1 MKNFVIIAVFVVGS
15 LFQNAVGAQENN
27 TGLKGISFFK
37 GSFTEAMALAE
48 KEGKLIFIDAYTTW
62 CGPCRRMSANVFPD
76 ETVGEFYNANFI
88 NMKID
93 MEKGEGPEIGR
104 KYGVRSY
111 PTFLFVGADAKVVHN
126 GSGARPVEAFIEM
139 GRDALK
145 RFDKSGDWA
154 KKYEAGD
161 RSAETVLAYIKSLNQ
176 VGKPS
181 LRIANEYL
189 SSQENLNSPE
199 NLEIIFES
207 TVEADSRIFTFL
219 VERKSEL
226 VKLKSLD
233 AYESKVHAACKKT
246 FKKAMEYRNEGLLNE
261 AQEKMK
267 HIPSQYEEFKSETS
281 LEYYGATGQS
291 ELFLDAAK
299 TYFKKVAGKSPEKFK
314 SLSQTCLAHFKDNKA
329 IMNLAEK
336 SAKEAYSLSKAQEFC
351 INYARILNH
360 NDKKD
365 AAIEVVKKGIVLAK
379 EKAEPLQML
388 EFLLRDWGVDY

>member
-1 MKNFVIIAVFVVGS
+1 MKAFLICRVLLTI
-15 LFQNAVGAQENN
+15 LMFQSGLAAQDQNE
-27 TGLKGISFFK
+27 GLKGIQFYKGEFK
-37 GSFTEAMALAE
+37 EALAQAE

-62 CGPCRRMSANVFPD
+62 CGPCRRMAANVFPD

-111 PTFLFVGADAKVVHN
+111 PTFLFVGSDAKVVHT

-154 KKYEAGD
+154 KKYESGD

-189 SSQENLNSPE
+189 SAQENLNTAE

-207 TVEADSRIFTFL
+207 ATEADSRIFNFL
-219 VERKSEL
+219 VERKAEI
-226 VKLKSLD
+226 VKLKSLEV
-233 AYESKVHAACKKT
+233 YESKVQAACKRT
-246 FKKAMEYRNEGLLNE
+246 FKKAMEYRNEGLLTE

-267 HIPSQYEEFKSETS
+267 NVPSRYEEFKSETS
-281 LEYYGATGQS
+281 LEYYGATGQAD
-291 ELFLDAAK
+291 LFLEAAK
-299 TYFKKVAGKSPEKFK
+299 LNFKKVAGKNPEKYK
-314 SLSQTCLAHFKDNKA
+314 SLSLSCLANFKDHKE
-329 IMNLAEK
+329 IMNFAEK

-351 INYARILNH
+351 INYARILHH
-360 NDKKD
+360 NGKKTE
-365 AAIEVVKKGIVLAK
+365 AIAIVKKGIELAK

-388 EFLLRDWGVDY
+388 EYLLRDWGVEY